1 MAKDYSK
8 LTALIVDDDPV
19 LRLVM
24 TKELGTVGIKS
35 LAVSNGTEAILS
47 LKKSKFDFILMD
59 ISMPGQDGLDAT
71 RWIREMSETANNGIP
86 IFAVT
91 GFSSEEHTK
100 EILDAGFNE
109 HFIKP
114 FDLTK
119 TLKSLDKYF
128 WKLD

>member
-91 GFSSEEHTK
+91 GYSSAEHTK

-128 WKLD
+128 WKPD

>member
-1 MAKDYSK
+1 MAKDYST

-24 TKELGTVGIKS
+24 TRELGTVGIKS
-35 LAVSNGTEAILS
+35 LAASNGTEAILS

-71 RWIREMSETANNGIP
+71 RWIRDMSETVNNGIP

-91 GFSSEEHTK
+91 SFSSEEHTK

-114 FDLTK
+114 FDLNK
-119 TLKSLDKYF
+119 ILKSLDKYF

>member
-8 LTALIVDDDPV
+8 LTALIVDDDAV

-24 TKELGTVGIKS
+24 TKELGSVGIKS
-35 LAVSNGTEAILS
+35 VTASNGTEAILS
-47 LKKSKFDFILMD
+47 LKKTKFDFILMD

-71 RWIREMSETANNGIP
+71 RWIREMSETVNNGIP

-91 GFSSEEHTK
+91 SFSSEEHTK

-114 FDLTK
+114 FDLNK
-119 TLKSLDKYF
+119 ILEILDKYF

>member
-24 TKELGTVGIKS
+24 TKELETVGIKS
-35 LAVSNGTEAILS
+35 LAVSDGTEAILS
-47 LKKSKFDFILMD
+47 LKKSRFDFILMD

-71 RWIREMSETANNGIP
+71 RWIREMAETVNNGIP

-91 GFSSEEHTK
+91 SFSSEEHTR
-100 EILDAGFNE
+100 EIIDAGFNE
-109 HFIKP
+109 HFVKP
-114 FDLTK
+114 FDLAK
-119 TLKSLDKYF
+119 TLGTLDKYF
-128 WKLD
+128 WK

>member
-1 MAKDYSK
+1 MTKDYSK
-8 LTALIVDDDPV
+8 LAALIVDDDAV
-19 LRLVM
+19 LRLIM
-24 TKELGTVGIKS
+24 TKELDSVGIKS

-71 RWIREMSETANNGIP
+71 RWIREMVETSNNGIP

-91 GFSSEEHTK
+91 SFSSEEHTR

-114 FDLTK
+114 FDLNK
-119 TLKSLDKYF
+119 ILESLDKYF
-128 WKLD
+128 WKLG

>member
-1 MAKDYSK
+1 MAKDYTK

-19 LRLVM
+19 LRLIV
-24 TKELGTVGIKS
+24 TKELETVGIKS
-35 LAVSNGTEAILS
+35 EAVSDGTEAILS
-47 LKKSKFDFILMD
+47 LKKNKFDFILMD

-71 RWIREMSETANNGIP
+71 RWIRDMVETSNNGIP

-91 GFSSEEHTK
+91 SFSSEEHTK

-109 HFIKP
+109 HFVKP
-114 FDLTK
+114 FDLPK
-119 TLKSLDKYF
+119 TLKVLDKYF

>member
-8 LTALIVDDDPV
+8 LTALIVDDDAV

-24 TKELGTVGIKS
+24 TKELGSVGINS
-35 LAVSNGTEAILS
+35 LTASNGTEAILS

-71 RWIREMSETANNGIP
+71 RWIREMSETVNNGVP

-91 GFSSEEHTK
+91 SFSSEEHTK

-109 HFIKP
+109 HFVKP
-114 FDLTK
+114 FDLNK
-119 TLKSLDKYF
+119 ILESLDKYF